1 MTLDKFKNMVNEL
14 YMRETRSFPNFSLI
28 KNAFEYLDLRK
39 DGVIDL
45 NEWSKSL
52 TMAEVSLKNN
62 NTKLFANIVF
72 FRSKW

>member
-45 NEWSKSL
+45 NEWSKSF
-52 TMAEVSLKNN
+52 TMAEVSFSLIII
-62 NTKLFANIVF
+62 LIF
-72 FRSKW
+72 